1 MAVLELGQKDNEGL
15 GLLVWEIRGRISR
28 ATQTL
33 ETNLAVWGTQG
44 DLNAAEVQIAEG
56 MRGEKI
62 EKMDVRQFVKCF
74 VVHVKDFGV

>member
-33 ETNLAVWGTQG
+33 ETNLAVWGTQR
-44 DLNAAEVQIAEG
+44 DLNVAEVQIAEG

-62 EKMDVRQFVKCF
+62 EKVDVGQFVKCF